1 MTTGRDLGE
10 RDLRFINL
18 VAARRFAGSDPS
30 PPQALDAA
38 LAQVTG
44 VSAFERSASLAA
56 VLLASGAF
64 SVAPRPTAFLAM
76 CVQLNLHGYD
86 LLAPQGVA
94 AGMMAGLAAGRLDVA
109 AVARW
114 LEDRSV
120 GVGMAG

>member
-1 MTTGRDLGE
+1 MTLGRDLGE
-10 RDLRFINL
+10 TDLRFINL
-18 VAARRFAGSDPS
+18 VAARRFAGSDAS

-38 LAQVTG
+38 LAQVIG
-44 VSAFERSASLAA
+44 ASPYERAASLAA
-56 VLLASGAF
+56 VLLTEGVF
-64 SVAPRPTAFLAM
+64 TVAARPTAFLAM

-94 AGMMAGLAAGRLDVA
+94 AGMMAGLAAGRLDVQ

-120 GVGMAG
+120 GVAMSG

>member
-1 MTTGRDLGE
+1 MTLGRDLGE
-10 RDLRFINL
+10 TDLRFINL

-44 VSAFERSASLAA
+44 VSAYERAASLAG
-56 VLLASGAF
+56 VLVAGGVFA
-64 SVAPRPTAFLAM
+64 VAPRPTAFLAM

-94 AGMMAGLAAGRLDVA
+94 AGMMAGLAAGRLDVH

-120 GVGMAG
+120 GVGISV

>member
-18 VAARRFAGSDPS
+18 VAARRFAGSDPA

-44 VSAFERSASLAA
+44 VSAFQRSASLAA
-56 VLLASGAF
+56 VLLASGVF

-76 CVQLNLHGYD
+76 CVELNLHGYD

-94 AGMMAGLAAGRLDVA
+94 AGMMAGPAAGRP
-109 AVARW
+109 
-114 LEDRSV
+114 DRH
-120 GVGMAG
+120 AGAGWGEEE